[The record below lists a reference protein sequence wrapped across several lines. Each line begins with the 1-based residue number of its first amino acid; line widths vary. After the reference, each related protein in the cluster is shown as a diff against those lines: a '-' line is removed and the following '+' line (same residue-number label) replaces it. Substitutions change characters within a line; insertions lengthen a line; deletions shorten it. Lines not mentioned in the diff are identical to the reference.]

1 MRYSKPET
9 LNLSAHLNRNN
20 CLEDLNQLIL
30 NEGYSDVPP
39 VSIDN
44 KIVLNMDCV
53 ESELAKE
60 EARNQNMSMDSAF
73 VIVSND
79 KSIKEILLVEF
90 RFNYQSL
97 THLKRDDLLNKVSGS
112 TNALKNTL
120 NIHQRYIFVFSSNLK
135 EQAVR
140 WLFRKY
146 PRVPN
151 NYVATDIAELK
162 SLLF

>member
-9 LNLSAHLNRNN
+9 LNLAVRLNTKN
-20 CLEDLNQLIL
+20 CLEDLNQFIL
-30 NEGYSDVPP
+30 NEGYSDAPL

-44 KIVLNMDCV
+44 KTVLNMDCV
-53 ESELAKE
+53 ESELAKQ
-60 EARNQNMSMDSAF
+60 EARKQSMSMDSAF

-90 RFNYQSL
+90 RFNYRSL
-97 THLKRDDLLNKVSGS
+97 THLKREDLLNKVSGS
-112 TNALKNTL
+112 TNALKNTFD
-120 NIHQRYIFVFSSNLK
+120 IHQRFIFVFSSDLK

-140 WLFRKY
+140 WLFRKH

-151 NYVATDIAELK
+151 NYIATDIAGLK